1 MSRVH
6 SLLTSHSCSI
16 DHTIENSIKMPYGNL
31 NSLRLTVEK
40 EDKNWYENYW
50 LFWLSLNLDVLFLRF
65 SNYLIKLCFHPYY
78 VYVYFHYLMPPLLV
92 FYFAHHFFFFK
103 LLRLL
108 FHYLMPPLLVFYFAH
123 HFFFFKLLRLLFL
136 LTLWSYFFL
145 LNFSVIFN
153 FDFSIFFHLSNCIS
167 MMEYENLCF
176 GKIC

>member
-108 FHYLMPPLLVFYFAH
+108 F
-123 HFFFFKLLRLLFL
+123 L

>member
-65 SNYLIKLCFHPYY
+65 SNYLIKLCFYPYY
-78 VYVYFHYLMPPLLV
+78 VYVY
-92 FYFAHHFFFFK
+92 
-103 LLRLL
+103 